1 MKEEALEEEALEE
14 EVPIA
19 VYAVRTTIG
28 QERSAADMIK
38 TRARGFNLPIKSV
51 LVPQG
56 IRGYIFVEAQGGT
69 AVERARAG
77 IKHAKGV
84 IHGEVPFKE
93 IEHLLVPR
101 PAVSGMEIGDLVELT
116 SGPFKGQRAKA
127 IRIDESKEEVTVE
140 LFEATVPIP
149 VTVRGDHVKVVQR
162 RKEEE

>member
-1 MKEEALEEEALEE
+1 MEEAPEEEF
-14 EVPIA
+14 PIA

-28 QERSAADMIK
+28 QERSTADMVT
-38 TRARGFNLPIKSV
+38 TRARNFNLPIKSV

-56 IRGYIFVEAQGGT
+56 VRGYIFVEAQGET

-84 IHGEVPFKE
+84 IRGEVPFRE

-101 PAVSGMEIGDLVELT
+101 PAVSGMEIGDMVELT
-116 SGPFKGQRAKA
+116 SGPFKGQRARV
-127 IRIDESKEEVTVE
+127 IRIDEGKEEVTVE

>member
-1 MKEEALEEEALEE
+1 MEEEALEE

-28 QERSAADMIK
+28 QERSAADMIR
-38 TRARGFNLPIKSV
+38 TRARSFNLPIKSV

-56 IRGYIFVEAQGGT
+56 VRGYIFVEAQGET
-69 AVERARAG
+69 TVERARAG

-84 IHGEVPFKE
+84 IRGEVPFKE

-116 SGPFKGQRAKA
+116 SGPFKGQRAKV

-162 RKEEE
+162 RKEGE